1 MPVVYALRVRKIPY
15 RLLSM
20 FKLFLRSLIS
30 VTALALCSI
39 INVCAQTTV
48 PINDKVQQHIFEYKQ
63 IYWLEDTTGKL
74 NFNQVRDLARS
85 GNFKINQEPTPVTR
99 HPNSAYWYRLSI
111 GKNTGTKNNWLLEF
125 FDQTIDSITVYSPVT
140 QNNYSIA
147 YLGSRHPF
155 AARFYQHK
163 NLSININPNANNDG
177 IYYVRIRSNHS
188 VNVIIVLRSVSR
200 FISYAL
206 DEYFFFGVFYGMIL
220 VFGLYNL
227 MMFIAMRQVQYLYYI
242 AYNISIGLYE
252 MCADGIAYQYMWPN
266 LPGWNQYAYGIALFA
281 ASIFA
286 VLFTQSLL
294 NLKVN
299 APRLNKVISWVVIL
313 RSLYFAA
320 CIFINNNLFN
330 YKIIEFI
337 PLSLAFYAGCYTLFN
352 GYKPARFFVIGYA
365 FLLVG
370 FIIKTCIAL
379 NIWWLPVSE
388 FDYYSLSFCFIM
400 EMLFISFA
408 IGDKVRI
415 LKNEKDDAQGLMIMQ
430 MKQNEELKDT
440 LNKRLEEQVRERT
453 RELVEKSSMIAEQNE
468 ELKSVNELLQQQA
481 EEISRMNVLLE
492 KDNIILH
499 NDIEKVTHDRVMSA
513 EVDFEE
519 FSKIYPDRETCF
531 KFLSDLKWE
540 HGYACRKCG
549 NTHYGGGHLPYSR
562 RCSKCGYEESVIAYT
577 ILQNTRIPIN
587 KAFYIIFLMYST
599 KGKIS
604 SHKLSEILSIRQST
618 CWAYSSRIKK
628 VMESRKKEI
637 RDAGTKGWSKL
648 VIDYTAN

>member
-1 MPVVYALRVRKIPY
+1 MCKLLKRYFTAV
-15 RLLSM
+15 LLS
-20 FKLFLRSLIS
+20 FFYFITPAS
-30 VTALALCSI
+30 
-39 INVCAQTTV
+39 AQTV
-48 PINDKVQQHIFEYKQ
+48 VRLDDHVKQHIFEYRQ
-63 IYWLEDTTGKL
+63 VYFFEDTTGRL
-74 NFNQVRDLARS
+74 RFTGDGVPAFDGS
-85 GNFKINQEPTPVTR
+85 FKVNPEPTPVTR
-99 HPNSAYWYRLSI
+99 NVNSTYWYRIKI
-111 GKNTGTKNNWLLEF
+111 GGNPATKNSWLLEF
-125 FDQTIDSITVYSPVT
+125 FDQTIDSITVYSPIGANKYVPVL
-140 QNNYSIA
+140 
-147 YLGSRHPF
+147 LGSSRPF
-155 AARFYQHK
+155 SERFYHHK
-163 NLSININPNANNDG
+163 NFSLNLNNPGTGDAV
-177 IYYVRIRSNHS
+177 YYVSIRSHHS
-188 VNVIIVLRSVSR
+188 VNVIMVLRTVSW

-227 MMFIAMRQVQYLYYI
+227 MMFIAMRKVQYLYYI

-252 MCADGIAYQYMWPN
+252 MCADGIAYQYIWPN
-266 LPGWNQYAYGIALFA
+266 NPGWNQYAYGIALFA

-299 APRLNKVISWVVIL
+299 APRLYKATSWVIAL
-313 RSLYFAA
+313 RCLFFAA
-320 CIFINNNLFN
+320 CILINNSWFN

-337 PLSLAFYAGCYTLFN
+337 PLLLAFYAGCYTWAK
-352 GYKPARFFVIGYA
+352 GYKPARFFVIGYL
-365 FLLVG
+365 FLLTG
-370 FIIKTCIAL
+370 FIIKSCIAL
-379 NIWWLPVSE
+379 NMWWLPVTE
-388 FDYYSLSFCFIM
+388 FDYYSLSVCFIT

-415 LKNEKDDAQGLMIMQ
+415 LKKEKDDAQVAMIKQ
-430 MKQNEELKDT
+430 MKQNEELKDV
-440 LNKRLEEQVRERT
+440 LNKRLEEQVQERT
-453 RELVEKSSMIAEQNE
+453 KELVEKSSMIADQNE
-468 ELKSVNELLQQQA
+468 ELRSVNELLQQQA

-492 KDNIILH
+492 KDNVTLH

-540 HGYACRKCG
+540 NGYACRKCG
-549 NTHYGGGHLPYSR
+549 GTHYGGGHLPYSR

-587 KAFYIIFLMYST
+587 KAFYMIFLMYST

-618 CWAYSSRIKK
+618 CWAYSTRIKK
-628 VMESRKKEI
+628 AMEAQKKEI
-637 RDAGTKGWSKL
+637 KNAGSKGWSKL
-648 VIDYTAN
+648 VIENTAE

>member
-1 MPVVYALRVRKIPY
+1 MVFFLCLVVNVR
-15 RLLSM
+15 
-20 FKLFLRSLIS
+20 
-30 VTALALCSI
+30 
-39 INVCAQTTV
+39 AQTTV

-63 IYWLEDTTGKL
+63 IYSFEDTTGRFT
-74 NFNQVRDLARS
+74 FNQVKATAIADK
-85 GNFKINQEPTPVTR
+85 FKVNQEPTPVTR
-99 HPNSAYWYRLSI
+99 HPNSAYWYRVKI
-111 GKNTGTKNNWLLEF
+111 GKNTDTKNNWLLEF
-125 FDQTIDSITVYSPVT
+125 FDQTIDSITVYSPDAK
-140 QNNYSIA
+140 NNYTA
-147 YLGSRHPF
+147 TYLGSRHPF
-155 AARFYQHK
+155 TARFYQHK
-163 NLSININPNANNDG
+163 NLTINISPNADG
-177 IYYVRIRSNHS
+177 DGVYYIRIKSNHS
-188 VNVIIVLRSVSR
+188 VNIIIVLRSVSR

-220 VFGLYNL
+220 VFGLYNF

-242 AYNISIGLYE
+242 VYNISIGLYE
-252 MCADGIAYQYMWPN
+252 MCADGIAYQYIWPSFP
-266 LPGWNQYAYGIALFA
+266 LWNQYAYGIALFA

-299 APRLNKVISWVVIL
+299 APRLNKVIHWVIVA
-313 RSLYFAA
+313 RCLYFLA
-320 CIFINNNLFN
+320 CIFINNCWFN

-337 PLSLAFYAGCYTLFN
+337 PLSLAFYAGYYTLFT
-352 GYKPARFFVIGYA
+352 GYKPARFFVIGYT

-370 FIIKTCIAL
+370 FIIKSCIAL
-379 NIWWLPVSE
+379 NMWWLPVTE
-388 FDYYSLSFCFIM
+388 FDYYSLSICFIM

-415 LKNEKDDAQGLMIMQ
+415 LKNEKDDAQQHIIAQ
-430 MKQNEELKDT
+430 MKQNEELKDI
-440 LNKRLEEQVRERT
+440 LNKRLEEQVQERT
-453 RELVEKSSMIAEQNE
+453 KELVEKSSMIAEQNE

-540 HGYACRKCG
+540 NGYACRKCS
-549 NTHYGGGHLPYSR
+549 NTHYGNGHLPYSR

-587 KAFYIIFLMYST
+587 KAFYMIFLMYST

-628 VMESRKKEI
+628 VMESKKKDI
-637 RDAGTKGWSKL
+637 KDAGNKGWSKL
-648 VIDYTAN
+648 VIDNTVN

>member
-1 MPVVYALRVRKIPY
+1 MVFFLCLVVNVR
-15 RLLSM
+15 
-20 FKLFLRSLIS
+20 
-30 VTALALCSI
+30 
-39 INVCAQTTV
+39 AQTTV

-63 IYWLEDTTGKL
+63 IYSFEDTTG
-74 NFNQVRDLARS
+74 NFTFNQVKATAITDK
-85 GNFKINQEPTPVTR
+85 FTVNQEPTPVTQR
-99 HPNSAYWYRLSI
+99 PNSAYWYRVKI
-111 GKNTGTKNNWLLEF
+111 GKNTNTKNNWLLEF
-125 FDQTIDSITVYSPVT
+125 FDQTIDSITVYSPDAK
-140 QNNYSIA
+140 NNYTA
-147 YLGSRHPF
+147 TYLGSRHPF
-155 AARFYQHK
+155 TARFYQHK
-163 NLSININPNANNDG
+163 NLSINISPNADG
-177 IYYVRIRSNHS
+177 DGVYYIRIKSNHS
-188 VNVIIVLRSVSR
+188 VNIIMVLRSVSR

-220 VFGLYNL
+220 VFGLYNF

-252 MCADGIAYQYMWPN
+252 MCADGIAYQYIWPSFP
-266 LPGWNQYAYGIALFA
+266 LWNQYAYGIALFA

-294 NLKVN
+294 NLKIN
-299 APRLNKVISWVVIL
+299 APRLNKAIRWIIVA
-313 RSLYFAA
+313 RCLYFLA
-320 CIFINNNLFN
+320 CIFINNCWFN

-337 PLSLAFYAGCYTLFN
+337 PLSLAFYAGCYTLFT

-370 FIIKTCIAL
+370 FIIKSCIAL
-379 NIWWLPVSE
+379 NMWWLPVTE
-388 FDYYSLSFCFIM
+388 FDYYSLSICFIM

-415 LKNEKDDAQGLMIMQ
+415 LKNEKDDAQQHIIAQ
-430 MKQNEELKDT
+430 MKQNEELKDI
-440 LNKRLEEQVRERT
+440 LNKRLEEQVQERT
-453 RELVEKSSMIAEQNE
+453 KELVEKSSMIAEQNE
-468 ELKSVNELLQQQA
+468 ELKSVNELLQHQA

-513 EVDFEE
+513 EVDFDE

-540 HGYACRKCG
+540 TGYACRRCS
-549 NTHYGGGHLPYSR
+549 NTHYGNGHLPYSR

-587 KAFYIIFLMYST
+587 KAFYMIFLMYST

-628 VMESRKKEI
+628 VMENKKKDI
-637 RDAGTKGWSKL
+637 KDAGNKGWSKL
-648 VIDYTAN
+648 VIDNTVN

>member
-1 MPVVYALRVRKIPY
+1 
-15 RLLSM
+15 M
-20 FKLFLRSLIS
+20 FKFLLRSLTS
-30 VTALALCSI
+30 ATVLFLYLI
-39 INVCAQTTV
+39 INVSAQTTV
-48 PINDKVQQHIFEYKQ
+48 AINDKVQQHIFEYRQ
-63 IYWLEDTTGKL
+63 ISFLEDTTGNL
-74 NFNQVRDLARS
+74 TFNQIKVLAS
-85 GNFKINQEPTPVTR
+85 AGGFKVNQEPTPVTR
-99 HPNSAYWYRLSI
+99 HPNSAYWYRLKV
-111 GKNTGTKNNWLLEF
+111 GKNPGTKNNWILEF
-125 FDQTIDSITVYSPVT
+125 FDQTIDSITVYSPT
-140 QNNYSIA
+140 APNTFAATS
-147 YLGSRHPF
+147 LGSKHPF
-155 AARFYQHK
+155 SARFYLHK
-163 NLSININPNANNDG
+163 NFSLNIDPNTNSEG
-177 IYYVRIRSNHS
+177 VYYVRIRSNHS
-188 VNVIIVLRSVSR
+188 VNVIIVLRTVSR

-242 AYNISIGLYE
+242 AYNLSIGLYE
-252 MCADGIAYQYMWPN
+252 MCADGIAYQYIWPN
-266 LPGWNQYAYGIALFA
+266 LPAWNQNAYGIALFA

-299 APRLNKVISWVVIL
+299 APRLNKVISWVIVL
-313 RSLYFAA
+313 RSLYFVA
-320 CIFINNNLFN
+320 CLTINNNWFN

-337 PLSLAFYAGCYTLFN
+337 LLSLAFYAGCYTLLT
-352 GYKPARFFVIGYA
+352 GYKPARFFVIGYT

-370 FIIKTCIAL
+370 FIIKSCIAL
-379 NIWWLPVSE
+379 NMWWLPVTE
-388 FDYYSLSFCFIM
+388 FDYYSLSVCFIM

-415 LKNEKDDAQGLMIMQ
+415 LKNEKDDAQQRIIMQ
-430 MKQNEELKDT
+430 MKQNEELKDV
-440 LNKRLEEQVRERT
+440 LNKRLEEQVQERT
-453 RELVEKSSMIAEQNE
+453 KELVEKSSMIAEQNE
-468 ELKSVNELLQQQA
+468 ELRSVNELLQQQA

-540 HGYACRKCG
+540 NGYACRKCS
-549 NTHYGGGHLPYSR
+549 NTHYGSGHLPYSR

-577 ILQNTRIPIN
+577 ILQNTRIPIS
-587 KAFYIIFLMYST
+587 KAFYMIFLMYST

-628 VMESRKKEI
+628 VMESKKKEI
-637 RDAGTKGWSKL
+637 KDAGNKGWSKL
-648 VIDYTAN
+648 VIDNSTN